1 MVHRYVWLDN
11 NTAILYD
18 PSKPLKERDF
28 KVLDPK
34 KSNVLTPLFNVK
46 KAVESLNEILDE
58 YLFLI
63 NDIRKDELE
72 DIIVNQFES
81 I

>member
-1 MVHRYVWLDN
+1 MSRVTNLKSDLLDC
-11 NTAILYD
+11 LLSDY
-18 PSKPLKERDF
+18 PE
-28 KVLDPK
+28 
-34 KSNVLTPLFNVK
+34 VK
-46 KAVESLNEILDE
+46 RENLLNEILDE

-72 DIIVNQFES
+72 DIIVNQFEA

>member
-1 MVHRYVWLDN
+1 MPQVSNLKTELTDCLLADYPVYKKELLLD
-11 NTAILYD
+11 
-18 PSKPLKERDF
+18 
-28 KVLDPK
+28 
-34 KSNVLTPLFNVK
+34 
-46 KAVESLNEILDE
+46 EILTE

-72 DIIVNQFES
+72 DLIANQFDS

>member
-1 MVHRYVWLDN
+1 MKQFKSYL
-11 NTAILYD
+11 
-18 PSKPLKERDF
+18 LKEDI
-28 KVLDPK
+28 KDVLLSDYK
-34 KSNVLTPLFNVK
+34 NKEMLLD
-46 KAVESLNEILDE
+46 EILDE

>member
-1 MVHRYVWLDN
+1 MKSFKSYL
-11 NTAILYD
+11 
-18 PSKPLKERDF
+18 LKEDI
-28 KVLDPK
+28 KDILLSDYK
-34 KSNVLTPLFNVK
+34 NKEML
-46 KAVESLNEILDE
+46 LNEILDE

-72 DIIVNQFES
+72 DIIVNQFDS

>member
-1 MVHRYVWLDN
+1 MSRVTNLKADLLDCLLSFAS
-11 NTAILYD
+11 TR
-18 PSKPLKERDF
+18 SKENL
-28 KVLDPK
+28 
-34 KSNVLTPLFNVK
+34 
-46 KAVESLNEILDE
+46 LNEILDE

-72 DIIVNQFES
+72 DIIVNQFEA

>member
-1 MVHRYVWLDN
+1 MKQFKSYL
-11 NTAILYD
+11 
-18 PSKPLKERDF
+18 LKEDI
-28 KVLDPK
+28 KDVLLSDYK
-34 KSNVLTPLFNVK
+34 YKEMLLD
-46 KAVESLNEILDE
+46 EILDE

>member
-1 MVHRYVWLDN
+1 MQQVSNLKTELADCILADYPIEKRELLLD
-11 NTAILYD
+11 
-18 PSKPLKERDF
+18 
-28 KVLDPK
+28 
-34 KSNVLTPLFNVK
+34 
-46 KAVESLNEILDE
+46 EILTE

>member
-1 MVHRYVWLDN
+1 MPEISNLKTELTDCLLADYPVYKKELLLD
-11 NTAILYD
+11 
-18 PSKPLKERDF
+18 
-28 KVLDPK
+28 
-34 KSNVLTPLFNVK
+34 
-46 KAVESLNEILDE
+46 EILTE

-72 DIIVNQFES
+72 DLIVNQFDS

>member
-1 MVHRYVWLDN
+1 MPEISNLKTELTN
-11 NTAILYD
+11 CILSDYPMNKREMLVD
-18 PSKPLKERDF
+18 
-28 KVLDPK
+28 
-34 KSNVLTPLFNVK
+34 
-46 KAVESLNEILDE
+46 EILTE

>member
-1 MVHRYVWLDN
+1 MPEISNLKTELTDC
-11 NTAILYD
+11 ILSDYPMNKREMLVD
-18 PSKPLKERDF
+18 
-28 KVLDPK
+28 
-34 KSNVLTPLFNVK
+34 
-46 KAVESLNEILDE
+46 EILTE

-72 DIIVNQFES
+72 DILVNQFDS

>member
-1 MVHRYVWLDN
+1 MLTRLCKRLKTTLD
-11 NTAILYD
+11 LDKMKSFKSYY
-18 PSKPLKERDF
+18 LKEDI
-28 KVLDPK
+28 KDILLSDYPTEK
-34 KSNVLTPLFNVK
+34 KEMF
-46 KAVESLNEILDE
+46 LNEILDE

>member
-1 MVHRYVWLDN
+1 MPEISNLKTELTN
-11 NTAILYD
+11 CILSDYPIEKREMLVD
-18 PSKPLKERDF
+18 
-28 KVLDPK
+28 
-34 KSNVLTPLFNVK
+34 
-46 KAVESLNEILDE
+46 EILTE

-72 DIIVNQFES
+72 DLIVNQFDS

>member
-1 MVHRYVWLDN
+1 MPEISNLKTELTN
-11 NTAILYD
+11 CILSDYPMYKREMLVD
-18 PSKPLKERDF
+18 
-28 KVLDPK
+28 
-34 KSNVLTPLFNVK
+34 
-46 KAVESLNEILDE
+46 EILTE

>member
-1 MVHRYVWLDN
+1 MPQISNLKTELADC
-11 NTAILYD
+11 ILADYPIEKREMLVD
-18 PSKPLKERDF
+18 
-28 KVLDPK
+28 
-34 KSNVLTPLFNVK
+34 
-46 KAVESLNEILDE
+46 EILTE

-72 DIIVNQFES
+72 DLIVNQFDS

>member
-1 MVHRYVWLDN
+1 MSRVRF
-11 NTAILYD
+11 
-18 PSKPLKERDF
+18 LKEDL
-28 KVLDPK
+28 LDCLLSDYPTR
-34 KSNVLTPLFNVK
+34 SRENL
-46 KAVESLNEILDE
+46 LNEILDE

-72 DIIVNQFES
+72 DIIVNQFEA

>member
-1 MVHRYVWLDN
+1 MKSFKSYL
-11 NTAILYD
+11 
-18 PSKPLKERDF
+18 LKEDI
-28 KVLDPK
+28 KDILLSDYKNKEMLLD
-34 KSNVLTPLFNVK
+34 
-46 KAVESLNEILDE
+46 EILDE
-58 YLFLI
+58 YLSLI

>member
-1 MVHRYVWLDN
+1 MDKMKQFKSY
-11 NTAILYD
+11 Y
-18 PSKPLKERDF
+18 LKEDIKDILLSDYSTR
-28 KVLDPK
+28 K
-34 KSNVLTPLFNVK
+34 KEML
-46 KAVESLNEILDE
+46 LNEILDE

>member
-1 MVHRYVWLDN
+1 MPEISNLKTELTN
-11 NTAILYD
+11 CILSDYPMYKREMLVD
-18 PSKPLKERDF
+18 
-28 KVLDPK
+28 
-34 KSNVLTPLFNVK
+34 
-46 KAVESLNEILDE
+46 EILTE

-72 DIIVNQFES
+72 DIIVNQFDS

>member
-1 MVHRYVWLDN
+1 MKSFKSYL
-11 NTAILYD
+11 
-18 PSKPLKERDF
+18 LKEDI
-28 KVLDPK
+28 KDILLSDYQNKEMLLD
-34 KSNVLTPLFNVK
+34 
-46 KAVESLNEILDE
+46 EILDE

-72 DIIVNQFES
+72 DIIVNQFKS